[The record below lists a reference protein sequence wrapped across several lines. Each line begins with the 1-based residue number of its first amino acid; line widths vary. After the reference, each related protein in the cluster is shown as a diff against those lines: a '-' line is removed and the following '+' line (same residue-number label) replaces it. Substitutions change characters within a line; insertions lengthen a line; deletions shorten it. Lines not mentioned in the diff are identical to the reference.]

1 MRNVVQIRGRLV
13 RQEMVDAVSDLL
25 EKMKRGEQTGVMFIS
40 SSATGDDI
48 TGVYGEFADRLQYAV
63 YAATKGLSNLVTL
76 VAESPGV
83 GHTAVDS
90 ISGKQAADPSQELPP
105 RLKRKA

>member
-1 MRNVVQIRGRLV
+1 
-13 RQEMVDAVSDLL
+13 MVDAVSDLL

-40 SSATGDDI
+40 SSATGDDL

-63 YAATKGLSNLVTL
+63 YAATKGLNSLVTL
-76 VAESPGV
+76 VAESQGV
-83 GHTAVDS
+83 GHTTVDS
-90 ISGKQAADPSQELPP
+90 ISGKQAADPSQERPP